1 MLNFLT
7 NFLVVSLLNSS
18 NAVAR
23 DFYDILGISNISS
36 GREIKKA
43 FRKLSL
49 RYHPDKCE
57 DCKEKFTDVNAAY
70 DVLGDPKKRQVYDSL
85 GGDEE
90 KFKTR

>member
-7 NFLVVSLLNSS
+7 NFLIVSLLNSPIV
-18 NAVAR
+18 VAR
-23 DFYDILGISNISS
+23 DFYDILGIRNVAT
-36 GREIKKA
+36 GREIKRA

-49 RYHPDKCE
+49 KYHPDKCD